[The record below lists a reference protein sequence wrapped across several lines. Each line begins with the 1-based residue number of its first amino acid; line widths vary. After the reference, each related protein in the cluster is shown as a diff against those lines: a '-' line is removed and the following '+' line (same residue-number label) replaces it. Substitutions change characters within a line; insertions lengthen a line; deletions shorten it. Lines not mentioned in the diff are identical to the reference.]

1 MAEEMKNAEVLT
13 EQDLEQ
19 VAGGTRE
26 EFEGIC
32 KALGKSVTSKN

>member
-1 MAEEMKNAEVLT
+1 MAENEKFNQKLDD
-13 EQDLEQ
+13 EQLDE